1 MATRRS
7 LSVSVSPP
15 NSQTRWWGGSSAAKT
30 ILTAGSL
37 YSNRL
42 TPSGAAAVPPATAAF
57 CLAPPEP
64 PQATPKTRT
73 KVARA
78 RERLAPRIGAGGD
91 EEGLAGRSGGA
102 HAASSVSRPGGQ
114 ARPWRH
120 RPVPLKSS
128 ASCRSSVKVSIV
140 GRRTSGKQVYS
151 CGHRAAAN
159 ERVAP
164 GEMTG
169 SRGIPPIG
177 SATPALLAQA
187 RDRYPTSSE
196 SPSSLSDAK
205 YRPPVGGVQCCS
217 KDEAT
222 FEMESKAKRRGVC
235 PLEGMMGS
243 SFSGLRRRCRSGA

>member
-128 ASCRSSVKVSIV
+128 ASCRSSVEVSIV

-164 GEMTG
+164 GRDDPARG
-169 SRGIPPIG
+169 GIPPIG
-177 SATPALLAQA
+177 SATPAL
-187 RDRYPTSSE
+187 S
-196 SPSSLSDAK
+196 
-205 YRPPVGGVQCCS
+205 
-217 KDEAT
+217 
-222 FEMESKAKRRGVC
+222 
-235 PLEGMMGS
+235 
-243 SFSGLRRRCRSGA
+243 RSGERPLPNLVRITLVPERRQVIGRPLVVSSAAPRMRRLLKWNRKPSAAACVPWRG